1 MEQAGSVKWPCRAPD
16 GFIKVARLA
25 AAVLLHG
32 FSLFTYMAT
41 DALIPIKPDFREFDL
56 WSIDPTSLYLFIAVC
71 ETGSIARAG
80 ERELLSAAAVSKR
93 MVEIERKIGAPL
105 LLRSQ
110 RGVTPTSA
118 GQVLLKHARSIMVDY
133 RKLQSELSEHALG
146 VKGHVRLLSNVSA
159 IMEFLPADLTS
170 FLEAHPN
177 IQVDLEEHFSSDIP
191 RKIEEGNADIGICRD
206 FVPTGN
212 TCVTPYRYD
221 HFAIVVNK
229 AHPLAGKKSLMFEQT
244 LDYPQ
249 IGFSMQTSMNTL
261 MSHIAGRQ
269 GKTLTYRT
277 HVSSFDAAYRL
288 IEANLG
294 IAALP
299 REAVERYVR
308 LYDLE
313 LIPLDDPW
321 ARRNFVLCT
330 RANEALSGSA
340 QKLFDHLQ
348 AQAGSNLPG

>member
-1 MEQAGSVKWPCRAPD
+1 MTAG
-16 GFIKVARLA
+16 
-25 AAVLLHG
+25 
-32 FSLFTYMAT
+32 
-41 DALIPIKPDFREFDL
+41 ALIPIKPDFREFDL
-56 WSIDPTSLYLFIAVC
+56 WSIDPTSLHLFIAVC

-110 RGVTPTSA
+110 RGVTPTAA
-118 GQVLLKHARSIMVDY
+118 GQVLLKHARSIMMDY
-133 RKLQSELSEHALG
+133 RKLQSELGEHAQG

-170 FLEAHPN
+170 FLETHPN

-212 TCVTPYRYD
+212 TCVTPYRFD
-221 HFAIVVNK
+221 HFVIVANK
-229 AHPLAGKKSLMFEQT
+229 AHPLAGRQSILFEET

-288 IEANLG
+288 IEANLA

-299 REAVERYVR
+299 REAVERYAR

-313 LIPLDDPW
+313 LIKLEDPW

-330 RANEALSGSA
+330 RANDSLSGAA

-348 AQAGSNLPG
+348 TQALGAQGHANLDPAIPLTP

>member
-1 MEQAGSVKWPCRAPD
+1 MPRN
-16 GFIKVARLA
+16 
-25 AAVLLHG
+25 
-32 FSLFTYMAT
+32 
-41 DALIPIKPDFREFDL
+41 ALIPVKPEFREFDL
-56 WSIDPTSLYLFIAVC
+56 WSIDPTSLHLFIAVC

-110 RGVTPTSA
+110 RGVTPTPA
-118 GQVLLKHARSIMVDY
+118 GQVLLRHARSIMIDY
-133 RKLQSELSEHALG
+133 RKLQSELSEHAQG

-170 FLEAHPN
+170 FLETHQN
-177 IQVDLEEHFSSDIP
+177 IQVDLEEHYSSDIP
-191 RKIEEGNADIGICRD
+191 RKIEDGNADIGICRD

-212 TCVTPYRYD
+212 TRVTPYRYD
-221 HFAIVVNK
+221 HFAIVANK
-229 AHPLAGKKSLMFEQT
+229 AHPLADRTSLLFEET

-288 IEANLG
+288 IEANLA

-299 REAVERYVR
+299 REAVQRYAY
-308 LYDLE
+308 LYNLK
-313 LIPLDDPW
+313 LIPLEDPW
-321 ARRNFVLCT
+321 AKRNFVLCT
-330 RANEALSGSA
+330 HANESLSGAA
-340 QKLFDHLQ
+340 QKLFDHLL
-348 AQAGSNLPG
+348 AQAGATDNE